1 VKNATKC
8 KGQVEIQYISERELI
23 ASDGH
28 PLPGG
33 TFSTLIPPKKRA
45 GPRGSRIFFVKNELV
60 KNRNRAIIQGADKK
74 MENTFMEKA
83 MEANIESWRK
93 VGYPI
98 PEAYKNWCSLHG
110 REDLL
115 GIESGNFLPS
125 AYELAEMLSVDLPA
139 DFVVES
145 RPTTESENGIDSL
158 PTMEEIFA
166 GKI

>member
-1 VKNATKC
+1 
-8 KGQVEIQYISERELI
+8 
-23 ASDGH
+23 
-28 PLPGG
+28 
-33 TFSTLIPPKKRA
+33 
-45 GPRGSRIFFVKNELV
+45 
-60 KNRNRAIIQGADKK
+60 

-83 MEANIESWRK
+83 MEINIESWRK

-98 PEAYKNWCSLHG
+98 PEAYKNWCTLHG

-115 GIESGNFLPS
+115 GIESDNFLPS
-125 AYELAEMLSVDLPA
+125 AYELAEMLSVNLPA

>member
-1 VKNATKC
+1 
-8 KGQVEIQYISERELI
+8 
-23 ASDGH
+23 
-28 PLPGG
+28 
-33 TFSTLIPPKKRA
+33 
-45 GPRGSRIFFVKNELV
+45 
-60 KNRNRAIIQGADKK
+60 

-83 MEANIESWRK
+83 MEINIESWRK

-98 PEAYKNWCSLHG
+98 PEAYKNWCTLHG

-125 AYELAEMLSVDLPA
+125 AYELAEMLSVNLPA

>member
-1 VKNATKC
+1 
-8 KGQVEIQYISERELI
+8 
-23 ASDGH
+23 
-28 PLPGG
+28 
-33 TFSTLIPPKKRA
+33 
-45 GPRGSRIFFVKNELV
+45 
-60 KNRNRAIIQGADKK
+60 

-83 MEANIESWRK
+83 MEINIESWRK
-93 VGYPI
+93 VGFPI
-98 PEAYKNWCSLHG
+98 PEAYKNWCTLHG

>member
-1 VKNATKC
+1 MGT
-8 KGQVEIQYISERELI
+8 
-23 ASDGH
+23 
-28 PLPGG
+28 PPGG
-33 TFSTLIPPKKRA
+33 SFQHNSQPKQQHKLLQKEGGAARL
-45 GPRGSRIFFVKNELV
+45 RYFFVKTKLV
-60 KNRNRAIIQGADKK
+60 KNRKSNIYLGADIK

-83 MEANIESWRK
+83 IETNIESWRK
-93 VGYPI
+93 IGFPI
-98 PEAYKNWCSLHG
+98 PEAYKNWCTLHG

-125 AYELAEMLSVDLPA
+125 AYELAEMLSVNLPA

>member
-1 VKNATKC
+1 
-8 KGQVEIQYISERELI
+8 
-23 ASDGH
+23 
-28 PLPGG
+28 
-33 TFSTLIPPKKRA
+33 
-45 GPRGSRIFFVKNELV
+45 
-60 KNRNRAIIQGADKK
+60 

-98 PEAYKNWCSLHG
+98 PEAYKNWCTLHG

-115 GIESGNFLPS
+115 GIESDNFLPS
-125 AYELAEMLSVDLPA
+125 AYELAEMLSVNLSA

>member
-1 VKNATKC
+1 MESNNI
-8 KGQVEIQYISERELI
+8 EE
-23 ASDGH
+23 
-28 PLPGG
+28 
-33 TFSTLIPPKKRA
+33 
-45 GPRGSRIFFVKNELV
+45 
-60 KNRNRAIIQGADKK
+60 AIKL
-74 MENTFMEKA
+74 
-83 MEANIESWRK
+83 NIESWNK
-93 VGYPI
+93 AGYPI
-98 PEAYKNWCSLHG
+98 PEAYKNWCIEHG

-125 AYELAEMLSVDLPA
+125 AYELAEMLSVNLSA

>member
-1 VKNATKC
+1 
-8 KGQVEIQYISERELI
+8 
-23 ASDGH
+23 
-28 PLPGG
+28 
-33 TFSTLIPPKKRA
+33 
-45 GPRGSRIFFVKNELV
+45 
-60 KNRNRAIIQGADKK
+60 

-83 MEANIESWRK
+83 IEINIESWRK
-93 VGYPI
+93 VGFPI
-98 PEAYKNWCSLHG
+98 PEAYKNWCTLHG